1 MGYIEIDLHRLTWK
15 EARRTF
21 VETYGDAF
29 DSSGKP
35 TVDQVRVIH
44 GYGSTGEGG
53 AIRNHLRSFCK
64 RFDDYF
70 DFTAGEELDGNLGWT
85 VVTPKRCIPAAAEML
100 AEDVWDY
107 CNRKRSRSKVMV
119 RFRRHGDPLVM
130 RAIRSLERQGRLKK
144 CSQSGLVMYEALRI

>member
-100 AEDVWDY
+100 AEDVWGLLQPEAFPQQG
-107 CNRKRSRSKVMV
+107 NGEVSKTWRSTGHACDQVAGKT
-119 RFRRHGDPLVM
+119 GD
-130 RAIRSLERQGRLKK
+130 A
-144 CSQSGLVMYEALRI
+144 